1 MTNDKFPRNDQIRM
15 TKPATAQLR
24 AIGHSGF
31 GFLWALG
38 IVIQRV
44 MQIRFMVPMR
54 AKKASGV
61 SMNSPRAV
69 AGRDSVLD
77 CGSPLPLFLARVGWE
92 SARSQ
97 GEHTCRKHFFVSFFA
112 GLWLTM
118 QCLEKTSVRGF
129 LLSGTDFI
137 RRRKSSSVRQRF
149 PSSTHCSRPR
159 PAPFD
164 RDRQLWRG
172 VAGPQRSRFPSRGE
186 SRLSKIIRS

>member
-1 MTNDKFPRNDQIRM
+1 MAVMLPRADL
-15 TKPATAQLR
+15 PATPLRSAAQ
-24 AIGHSGF
+24 AGGFTPACACIGT
-31 GFLWALG
+31 
-38 IVIQRV
+38 
-44 MQIRFMVPMR
+44 
-54 AKKASGV
+54 
-61 SMNSPRAV
+61 MNSPRAV

-172 VAGPQRSRFPSRGE
+172 VVGPQRSRLVSRG
-186 SRLSKIIRS
+186 